1 MKSKS
6 LTRIE
11 EKLQTLDD
19 SSYRYKVLETC
30 RRFKTSWIELG
41 EALFAC
47 HRDKMY
53 LEWGYVTFEGYCA
66 KELGIKQPT
75 AAKLLK
81 SYHFLETEEPSYIE
95 KVRGEVV
102 PEEKHPDLE
111 SVNLLRLARN
121 NKKFDEGQ
129 YRKIRKQVLDDA
141 REPQDVR
148 KEIKLL
154 SDRGPEKKPDEVR
167 AERRVKFLKSLI
179 RQLENYKLEA
189 MANKFLPPRL
199 IDTLDELT
207 QAVEKE
213 AGRE

>member
-19 SSYRYKVLETC
+19 SSYRYRVLETC

-47 HRDKMY
+47 HRDKLY
-53 LEWGYVTFEGYCA
+53 IEWGFITFEGYCT

-95 KVRGEVV
+95 RVRGQVE
-102 PEEKHPDLE
+102 PEDKHPDLE
-111 SVNLLRLARN
+111 SVNLLRLAKN
-121 NKKFDEGQ
+121 NKKFDETQ

-141 REPQDVR
+141 REPADVR
-148 KEIKLL
+148 KELRML
-154 SDRGPEKKPDEVR
+154 SDSGPQKKPDEVR
-167 AERRVKFLKSLI
+167 AERRQKFLKSFV
-179 RQLENYKLEA
+179 RQLEGFRLEA

-199 IDTLDELT
+199 IDTLDEVV
-207 QAVEKE
+207 QAAEKE
-213 AGRE
+213 LNRD

>member
-6 LTRIE
+6 LERIE
-11 EKLQTLDD
+11 EKLQTLDET
-19 SSYRYKVLETC
+19 SYRYRVLETC

-41 EALFAC
+41 ESLFAC

-53 LEWGYVTFEGYCA
+53 LEWGYITFEGYCA

-81 SYHFLETEEPSYIE
+81 SYHFLETEEPTYIE

-102 PEEKHPDLE
+102 PEEKHPDLD

-121 NKKFDEGQ
+121 NKKFDEAQ

-141 REPQDVR
+141 KEPQDVR
-148 KEIKLL
+148 KELRMM
-154 SDRGPEKKPDEVR
+154 SDMGPQKKPDEVR
-167 AERRVKFLKSLI
+167 AERRVKFLKSFI
-179 RQLENYKLEA
+179 RQMENFKLEA

-199 IDTLDELT
+199 IDDLDGLV
-207 QAVEKE
+207 QAAEKD

>member
-6 LTRIE
+6 LERIE
-11 EKLQTLDD
+11 EKLQSLDET
-19 SSYRYKVLETC
+19 SYRYRVLETC

-53 LEWGYVTFEGYCA
+53 AEWGYTTFEAYCL

-81 SYHFLETEEPSYIE
+81 SYHFLETEEPGYIE
-95 KVRGEVV
+95 KVRGEVM
-102 PEEKHPDLE
+102 PEEKHPDLD

-129 YRKIRKQVLDDA
+129 YKKIRKQVLDDA

-148 KEIKLL
+148 KELRML
-154 SDRGPEKKPDEVR
+154 SDRGPEKDPEQVR
-167 AERRVKFLKSLI
+167 AERRGKFLKSLI

-189 MANKFLPPRL
+189 MGNKFLPPRL
-199 IDTLDELT
+199 IDMMDDLSEGI
-207 QAVEKE
+207 EKE
-213 AGRE
+213 AARD

>member
-6 LTRIE
+6 LERIE
-11 EKLQTLDD
+11 EKLQTLDET
-19 SSYRYKVLETC
+19 SYRYRVLETC
-30 RRFKTSWIELG
+30 RQFKTSWIQLG

-53 LEWGYVTFEGYCA
+53 IEWGYSSFEIYCA

-102 PEEKHPDLE
+102 PEEKHPDME

-121 NKKFDEGQ
+121 NKKFDEAQ

-148 KEIKLL
+148 KELRMM
-154 SDRGPEKKPDEVR
+154 SDQGPQKDPGDVR
-167 AERRVKFLKSLI
+167 AERRGKFLKSFV
-179 RQLENYKLEA
+179 RQLENFKLEA
-189 MANKFLPPRL
+189 MGSKFLPPKL
-199 IDTLDELT
+199 IDDLDEFI

>member
-6 LTRIE
+6 LERIE
-11 EKLQTLDD
+11 EKLQSLDET
-19 SSYRYKVLETC
+19 SYRYKVLETC
-30 RRFKTSWIELG
+30 RQFKTSWIQLG
-41 EALFAC
+41 ESLFAC

-53 LEWGYVTFEGYCA
+53 IEWGFTTFEGYCL
-66 KELGIKQPT
+66 KELGIKQAT

-81 SYHFLETEEPSYIE
+81 SYHFLETEEPTYIE

-102 PEEKHPDLE
+102 PEEKHPDLD

-121 NKKFDEGQ
+121 NKKFDESQ

-148 KEIKLL
+148 KEIRML
-154 SDRGPEKKPDEVR
+154 SDQGPAKDPSVVR
-167 AERRVKFLKSLI
+167 ADRRGKFLKSLI
-179 RQLENYKLEA
+179 RQLESFKLEA
-189 MANKFLPPRL
+189 MGSKFLPPRV
-199 IDTLDELT
+199 IDQMDDLC

-213 AGRE
+213 ASRD

>member
-6 LTRIE
+6 LSRIE
-11 EKLQTLDD
+11 EKLQTLDET
-19 SSYRYKVLETC
+19 SYRYRVLETC

-53 LEWGYVTFEGYCA
+53 IEWGYTTFEGYCA
-66 KELGIKQPT
+66 KELGIKQNT

-95 KVRGEVV
+95 KARGEVQ
-102 PEEKHPDLE
+102 PDEKHPELE

-121 NKKFDEGQ
+121 NKKFDEAQ

-148 KEIKLL
+148 KEIRLL
-154 SDRGPEKKPDEVR
+154 SDTGPQKKPDEVR
-167 AERRVKFLKSLI
+167 ADRRGKFLKSLI

-189 MANKFLPPRL
+189 MANKFLPPKL
-199 IDTLDELT
+199 IDDLDDLS

-213 AGRE
+213 ANRD